1 MTCPQCQELLA
12 ENTRFCRRCGLRLT
26 SENRDT
32 IIAVARDT
40 GEGSRPSD
48 SLLGKVLDAK
58 YELMARLGSGA
69 TGTVYRARRLHIG
82 DEVAIKILSQDYVLA
97 DSAME
102 RFRREARSAAMIRHP
117 NVVSIHDFCES
128 KPGEPAYIV
137 MELVRGVS
145 LRELLQQEGRLSAA
159 RAVALMGDI
168 CSGVG
173 VAHRQGVVHRDL
185 KPDNIIVTAPE
196 FEGERETAKVV
207 DFGIAKL
214 RDTTAEFKVTKT
226 GTLVG
231 TPFYMSP
238 EQLHGETL
246 DARSDVY
253 SLGAMLYE
261 MLAGTPPF
269 NANSLAE
276 LITKQLN
283 NEPPPFDPSLNL
295 PPALESV
302 CRRAMAKQPA
312 ARPSDASVLGRDLQS
327 ALASSSSGIESIE
340 SPRSSLAEPTV
351 VGLPS
356 IVSIQPSTQGR
367 KSHAVAWAIA
377 GVFAFVLLAVA
388 VAAMFSMRSFIGG
401 RNTNTANANSTAARN
416 TSNANP
422 EESQTAE
429 NSNSGSVTPLA
440 NQAGLVG
447 KWTGTYGP
455 SNNPAKLEVKE
466 YQDGKFSGIL
476 EQGQVRV
483 AVTGTVDPKS
493 RRVKIKET
501 QVLSGSG
508 WSLGEDEGEI
518 SSDGRKMSGTG
529 QDAVGGQFGMTYQ
542 WSFVK

>member
-1 MTCPQCQELLA
+1 
-12 ENTRFCRRCGLRLT
+12 
-26 SENRDT
+26 
-32 IIAVARDT
+32 
-40 GEGSRPSD
+40 
-48 SLLGKVLDAK
+48 
-58 YELMARLGSGA
+58 
-69 TGTVYRARRLHIG
+69 
-82 DEVAIKILSQDYVLA
+82 
-97 DSAME
+97 ME

-117 NVVSIHDFCES
+117 NVVTIHDFCES

-145 LRELLQQEGRLSAA
+145 LRELLQREGHLSAE

-185 KPDNIIVTAPE
+185 KPDNIIVAAPE

-207 DFGIAKL
+207 DFGVAKL
-214 RDTTAEFKVTKT
+214 RDTTAEFKLTKT
-226 GTLVG
+226 GSLVG

-238 EQLHGETL
+238 EQLHGETP

-269 NANSLAE
+269 NANSLPE

-283 NEPPPFDPSLNL
+283 SEPPPFDPSLNL
-295 PPALESV
+295 PAALENV
-302 CRRAMAKQPA
+302 CRRAMAKQPNQ
-312 ARPSDASVLGRDLQS
+312 RPADASVLGRDLQL
-327 ALASSSSGIESIE
+327 ALASSSSGIES
-340 SPRSSLAEPTV
+340 PGSSLAQPTV
-351 VGLPS
+351 EGLPS
-356 IVSIQPSTQGR
+356 PVLIHPSPTPGR

-377 GVFAFVLLAVA
+377 GVFAFVILAVA
-388 VAAMFSMRSFIGG
+388 VAAIFSMRSFIAG
-401 RNTNTANANSTAARN
+401 RNTNTANANSTAPRN
-416 TSNANP
+416 TSNANA
-422 EESQTAE
+422 EESNTAD
-429 NSNSGSVTPLA
+429 NSDSGSVAPLT

-455 SNNPAKLEVKE
+455 SNNPATLVVRE

-483 AVTGTVDPKS
+483 AVTGSIDLRS

-542 WSFVK
+542 WSFAK

>member
-32 IIAVARDT
+32 IIAGARDT
-40 GEGSRPSD
+40 GEGSQPSD

-58 YELMARLGSGA
+58 YELMARLGTGA

-97 DSAME
+97 DSALE

-128 KPGEPAYIV
+128 EPGAPAYIV

-214 RDTTAEFKVTKT
+214 RDTTAEFKLTKT
-226 GTLVG
+226 GSLVG

-283 NEPPPFDPSLNL
+283 NEPPPFDPALDL

-312 ARPSDASVLGRDLQS
+312 SRPADAGVLGRDLQS
-327 ALASSSSGIESIE
+327 ALASSSSGIES
-340 SPRSSLAEPTV
+340 PRSSLAEPTV

-356 IVSIQPSTQGR
+356 AASIQPSPPQGR
-367 KSHAVAWAIA
+367 KSHAIVWAIT
-377 GVFAFVLLAVA
+377 GVFVFVILAVA
-388 VAAMFSMRSFIGG
+388 VAAMFSMRSFIAG

-416 TSNANP
+416 TSNANA
-422 EESQTAE
+422 EESKTAE
-429 NSNSGSVTPLA
+429 NSEAGSVTPLA

-455 SNNPAKLEVKE
+455 SNNPATLVVRE

-483 AVTGTVDPKS
+483 AVAGTVDLKS
-493 RRVKIKET
+493 RRVTMKET

-542 WSFVK
+542 WSFAK

>member
-40 GEGSRPSD
+40 GEGSRPFD
-48 SLLGKVLDAK
+48 SLIGKVLDAK
-58 YELMARLGSGA
+58 YELVARLGTGA

-82 DEVAIKILSQDYVLA
+82 DEVAIKILSHDYVLA

-117 NVVSIHDFCES
+117 NVVTIHDFCES

-137 MELVRGVS
+137 MEMVRGVS

-159 RAVALMGDI
+159 RAVALMGDV

-185 KPDNIIVTAPE
+185 KPDNIIVAAPE

-207 DFGIAKL
+207 DFGVAKL
-214 RDTTAEFKVTKT
+214 RDTTAEFKLTKT
-226 GTLVG
+226 GSLVG

-269 NANSLAE
+269 NATSLPE

-283 NEPPPFDPSLNL
+283 SEPPPFDPSLNL
-295 PPALESV
+295 SPALENV

-312 ARPSDASVLGRDLQS
+312 ARPADASVLGRDLQS
-327 ALASSSSGIESIE
+327 ALASSSSGIES
-340 SPRSSLAEPTV
+340 PRSSLAQPTV
-351 VGLPS
+351 VGLHS
-356 IVSIQPSTQGR
+356 SVSIQSSPMPAR

-377 GVFAFVLLAVA
+377 GVFAFVILAVV
-388 VAAMFSMRSFIGG
+388 VAAIFSMRSFIAG
-401 RNTNTANANSTAARN
+401 RNTNTANANSTAAQN
-416 TSNANP
+416 TSNANA
-422 EESQTAE
+422 EESNTTE
-429 NSNSGSVTPLA
+429 NSDSGTVTPLT
-440 NQAGLVG
+440 NQAGVVG

-455 SNNPAKLEVKE
+455 SNNPATLVVRE
-466 YQDGKFSGIL
+466 YQDGKFSGVL

-483 AVTGTVDPKS
+483 AVSGSIDLKS
-493 RRVKIKET
+493 RRVKMKET

-542 WSFVK
+542 WSFAK